1 MIIKQIK
8 AILFDVFGTVV
19 DWRGSL
25 IRDLGAWGAERRLN
39 VDWTGLTDAWRGAYI
54 PSMQHVR
61 SGELLWTNLDEL
73 QRQSLAEIG
82 PRYGLPTDLSD
93 ADRDHIV
100 RGWHRLDPWPDS
112 VPGLTRLKRHFVVAP
127 LSNGNVA
134 LLVNMAKRA
143 GLPWD
148 MVFATELFRAY
159 KPDPQTYLGAVAL
172 LGLAPHEVM
181 MAAAHNFDLHAARAL
196 GLRTA
201 FIARPA
207 EYGPHQK
214 IDLSAESDWDVMAGS
229 VEDLATHLGA

>member
-1 MIIKQIK
+1 MKQVK

-25 IRDLGAWGAERRLN
+25 IRDLGTWGAADELN
-39 VDWTGLTDAWRGAYI
+39 VDWTGLVDAWRGAYI
-54 PSMQHVR
+54 PSMQRVR
-61 SGELLWTNLDEL
+61 RGELPWTNLDEL
-73 QRQSLAEIG
+73 QAQSLGEIG
-82 PRYGLPTDLSD
+82 PRFGLPAALSD
-93 ADRDHIV
+93 ADRDYIV
-100 RGWHRLDPWPDS
+100 HGWHRLDPWPDA
-112 VPGLTRLKRHFVVAP
+112 VPGLARLKQHFIIAP

-159 KPDPQTYLGAVAL
+159 KPDPETYLGAAAL
-172 LGLAPHEVM
+172 LGLAPHEVL

-201 FIARPA
+201 FIARPT
-207 EYGPHQK
+207 EYGPLQE
-214 IDLSAESDWDVMAGS
+214 IDLVADSDWDVVADDI
-229 VEDLATHLGA
+229 EDLASRLGA